1 MNALEIENKD
11 TLRLKEAEQLDSVLS
26 RRKLSNLSLVNSS
39 ITVQSKIN
47 TNKKHSFKLPS
58 FRLKT

>member
-11 TLRLKEAEQLDSVLS
+11 TLRLKEAEQLESVLS
-26 RRKLSNLSLVNSS
+26 RRKLSNFSLVNSA
-39 ITVQSKIN
+39 ITVQSKIK